1 MDKKNTIIGILLIV
15 AAVGLMFFRAKN
27 APEPVPAP
35 QKQSVPAAQT
45 EAVAPAKRGETAVP
59 ATEKAVSEA
68 AFSGEKQIWTL
79 ENGKIALNISSFGG
93 GIETAVFKD
102 FPQTEADRD
111 APAETRKNV
120 VFNRESSVPVLT
132 LAGAPAQLG
141 AKPEP
146 LAITFALESDTTDEA
161 AQTRTLTLVGADAQ
175 KTVRRIYTISLNAEG
190 EGDADP
196 YYVKHRVVFAPAAGA
211 SAVPAGDLFVSTG
224 MLPATSGDRA
234 NVFLNASWF
243 NGDEY
248 DKIGTSHFVSS
259 NGFLGLGAHAAQT
272 SYAAPAERGEPFE
285 WVATTNQYFAN
296 IVAFPQADVRKLI
309 SEIVVFPEKF
319 VPAAGATNE
328 TDLSVVAYARIAL
341 PSLRALS
348 LDTPLYVGP
357 KEYTRLA
364 ELGTLSVP
372 APAGVKARKG
382 IKIFDSADE
391 VVQFTNLFGFISIDW
406 LCKILVAVM
415 NWIHDTLI
423 PSNSWSWGW
432 AIVAMTIIVKG
443 ITWPLTMSQQR
454 SARRMQKFQKP
465 LQEIREKYK
474 DNPQKMQQETMN
486 LYRTH
491 KINPL
496 AGCFPVLIQIP
507 IFFAMYC
514 TFQTCAELRLQPF
527 LWIPDLSMP
536 DVIPGLEN
544 VHIPLL
550 GVQIHIL
557 PILMGATM
565 LLNMKLTPM
574 PNAQPSQKNMFYAMM
589 IIFPI
594 ICYAMPSALTLYWT
608 LQNIFTMIQSQIVRR
623 SRDPETDGNAS
634 GGNGK
639 KSDSGKVE
647 IIPPPVKKKG
657 RGKGRIPA

>member
-1 MDKKNTIIGILLIV
+1 MDKKNTIIGILLI
-15 AAVGLMFFRAKN
+15 ALAVGLMFFRAKN
-27 APEPVPAP
+27 APEPAPVP
-35 QKQSVPAAQT
+35 QTQSVLAAQT
-45 EAVAPAKRGETAVP
+45 EAVAPAKRGEAAAP
-59 ATEKAVSEA
+59 ATEKAAAES

-79 ENGKIALNISSFGG
+79 ENGKIAINITSFGG

-102 FPQTEADRD
+102 FPQTGADRD

-120 VFNRESSVPVLT
+120 IFNRESGVPVLT

-146 LAITFALESDTTDEA
+146 LAITFAVESDTTDEA
-161 AQTRTLTLVGADAQ
+161 AKTRTLTLVGADAQ
-175 KTVRRIYTISLNAEG
+175 KTVRRIYTISLDDEG

-211 SAVPAGDLFVSTG
+211 AAVPAGDLFVSTG

-243 NGDEY
+243 NGDDYE
-248 DKIGTSHFVSS
+248 KIGTSHFTASS
-259 NGFLGLGAHAAQT
+259 GFLGLGAHDAQS
-272 SYAAPAERGEPFE
+272 SYVAPAERGEPFE
-285 WVATTNQYFAN
+285 WIATTNQYFAN

-309 SEIVVFPEKF
+309 SEVVVYPEKF
-319 VPAAGATNE
+319 VPAADATNK
-328 TDLSVVAYARIAL
+328 TDLSVIAYARIAL

-348 LDTPLYVGP
+348 LDTALYIGP

-364 ELGTLSVP
+364 ELCTLSVP
-372 APAGVKARKG
+372 APAGIKARRG

-415 NWIHDTLI
+415 NWIHDVLI

-432 AIVAMTIIVKG
+432 AIVAMTVIVKG

-474 DNPQKMQQETMN
+474 DNPQKMQQETMK

-527 LWIPDLSMP
+527 LWISDLSMP
-536 DVIPGLEN
+536 DLIPGLEN
-544 VHIPLL
+544 VHIPLI
-550 GVQIHIL
+550 GVKIHIL

-623 SRDPETDGNAS
+623 SRDPETDG
-634 GGNGK
+634 GNEK
-639 KSDSGKVE
+639 KSDNGKVE
-647 IIPPPVKKKG
+647 IIPPQVKKKG
-657 RGKGRIPA
+657 HGKGRVAGAKS